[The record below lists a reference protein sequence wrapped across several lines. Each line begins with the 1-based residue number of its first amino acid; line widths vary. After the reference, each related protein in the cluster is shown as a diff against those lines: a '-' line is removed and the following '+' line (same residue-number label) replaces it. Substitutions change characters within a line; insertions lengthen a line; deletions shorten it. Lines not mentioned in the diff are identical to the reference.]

1 MATTPPGDT
10 VAEPGAAPTSG
21 APSASAPA
29 VVGPWGNV
37 GWQQAPAYE
46 LGTLYDPASILAARG
61 DQQGCET
68 VLAAL
73 DQLYGQYRTQ
83 LREAGV
89 DPDAVS
95 VWRAREVL
103 AARPV
108 AEIER
113 SLRLDE
119 IAGTDLRNPNDQ
131 YLGSVEDLMLDPGSG
146 SIAYAI
152 VERGSFLGIGGES
165 VAVPWSALKA
175 TPGLNMFI
183 LDVDEATMGEAP
195 AVDAGAVGDPAQ
207 FQARRQEIDDYWQS
221 HLQQ

>member
-1 MATTPPGDT
+1 M
-10 VAEPGAAPTSG
+10 
-21 APSASAPA
+21 
-29 VVGPWGNV
+29 
-37 GWQQAPAYE
+37 
-46 LGTLYDPASILAARG
+46 
-61 DQQGCET
+61 
-68 VLAAL
+68 LAAL

-95 VWRAREVL
+95 GWRVQEGL

-108 AEIER
+108 AEIEH
-113 SLRLDE
+113 SLRLDD